1 MVRLHHP
8 DTILRNGLINN
19 SHNQRLRRLVNAN
32 PEIIIQISSC
42 LAEMK
47 RGASRLMKSL

>member
-8 DTILRNGLINN
+8 NTILRNGLINN
-19 SHNQRLRRLVNAN
+19 SHNQRLRRLVNTN
-32 PEIIIQISSC
+32 PEIIIQTPSC

-47 RGASRLMKSL
+47 RGASRLKKPL